1 MSFRGRGG
9 VIDSDRAL
17 VVGHDIGGLAR
28 LAAEVGSE
36 IAAGELV
43 GRPPQR
49 IVRDCGVVAR
59 AAADVGSQVAHGPAG
74 QKRAAKDGP
83 ERLGVDLGTC
93 GGGDRLGDGVG
104 LLGGEAALFDWEGRR
119 IARRE
124 HVIEAGNPP
133 VRVGVDEA
141 IVFRGDATQRRTD
154 QARLGDDAIHDQ
166 APVAGEMSSFPG
178 EPGRP

>member
-1 MSFRGRGG
+1 MIHVLSRSWRG
-9 VIDSDRAL
+9 IDSDRAL
-17 VVGHDIGGLAR
+17 VVGHDISGLAR

-43 GRPPQR
+43 GWPPQR
-49 IVRDCGVVAR
+49 IVRCGR
-59 AAADVGSQVAHGPAG
+59 RPRAADVGSQVAHGPAG

-93 GGGDRLGDGVG
+93 GGDRLGDGVG

-141 IVFRGDATQRRTD
+141 IVFRGCHAVTD
-154 QARLGDDAIHDQ
+154 RPGAAR
-166 APVAGEMSSFPG
+166 
-178 EPGRP
+178 